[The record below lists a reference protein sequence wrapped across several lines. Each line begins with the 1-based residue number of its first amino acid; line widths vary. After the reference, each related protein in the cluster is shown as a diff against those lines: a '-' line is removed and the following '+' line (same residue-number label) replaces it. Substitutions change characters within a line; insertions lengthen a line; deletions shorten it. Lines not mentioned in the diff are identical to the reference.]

1 MCNCNNKRNSLSTQ
15 MNHSQ
20 IGMVKVKLIQN
31 TSFVFHGN
39 ITGRMYVFQ
48 NLGDLLWI
56 DKKDAINLSNS
67 KVLQVIY

>member
-1 MCNCNNKRNSLSTQ
+1 

-31 TSFVFHGN
+31 TSFVFNGN

-48 NLGDLLWI
+48 KIGDLLWI
-56 DKKDAINLSNS
+56 DKKDAVNLSDS